1 MPGFDD
7 VVAAAWEPSVTNTDP
22 IRVLDHKLRNVA
34 KALRRWSNTKIGSV
48 RLQLAMPR
56 EVIQRFDDEQ
66 ESRTLLP
73 WEAELRKDLKLR
85 VLGLASLARTI
96 ARQHSRL
103 LFLAEGDASMK
114 FYHLQACHRNRKN
127 RIDALRVQG
136 TDVVSDAAM
145 ADALYDYYI
154 SILGANFER
163 SRRFGL
169 QTLGVPQI
177 ARPELEHLFT
187 EEEVRSVIAN
197 LPNDKAPGPDGF
209 TGLFYK
215 KAWGTI
221 KMDVMNAFNA
231 FWSLDCRSFNHLNDA
246 YMILLKKGTSG
257 GDP

>member
-1 MPGFDD
+1 
-7 VVAAAWEPSVTNTDP
+7 
-22 IRVLDHKLRNVA
+22 
-34 KALRRWSNTKIGSV
+34 
-48 RLQLAMPR
+48 
-56 EVIQRFDDEQ
+56 
-66 ESRTLLP
+66 
-73 WEAELRKDLKLR
+73 
-85 VLGLASLARTI
+85 
-96 ARQHSRL
+96 
-103 LFLAEGDASMK
+103 
-114 FYHLQACHRNRKN
+114 
-127 RIDALRVQG
+127 
-136 TDVVSDAAM
+136 M

-154 SILGANFER
+154 SVLGANFER
-163 SRRFGL
+163 SRRFDL

-197 LPNDKAPGPDGF
+197 LPNDKALGPDGF

-246 YMILLKKGTSG
+246 YMILLKKGTSD